1 MKAQNKYEGLE
12 IMGKS
17 IFIDDET
24 HSVTFPYGTT
34 EREIELISWYIF
46 EEGFLEFKK
55 DS

>member
-1 MKAQNKYEGLE
+1 MKAQNKYEDLE
-12 IMGKS
+12 IMGKF

-46 EEGFLEFKK
+46 EEGFLEFEK